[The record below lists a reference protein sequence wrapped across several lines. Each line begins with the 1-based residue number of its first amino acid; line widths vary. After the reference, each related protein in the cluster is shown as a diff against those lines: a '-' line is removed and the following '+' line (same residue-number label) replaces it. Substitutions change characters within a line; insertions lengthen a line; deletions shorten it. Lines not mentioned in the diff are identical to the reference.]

1 MPQELHIPTV
11 LELTTRSVNWLLDIA
26 TGMPE
31 DKLAYSPTPE
41 TRSTRDLLHE
51 IAEAYTMFA
60 EVIEIN
66 NSTKL
71 SWEYWQPKLK
81 EHAPA
86 EQTLADLETRV
97 RTAHDR
103 FVTAISSL
111 PEDRLD
117 QKILG
122 SDWSPTPRDISYFP
136 LRNNWYH
143 GGQINFI
150 QCCYGDFD

>member
-1 MPQELHIPTV
+1 MPQTLHIPTI
-11 LELTTRSVNWLLDIA
+11 LELTNRSVDWLFDNIKK
-26 TGMPE
+26 MPE

-41 TRSTRDLLHE
+41 TRSTRDFLHE
-51 IAEAYTMFA
+51 ISEAYNMFA
-60 EVIEIN
+60 EVLETN

-81 EHAPA
+81 ERAPA
-86 EQTLADLETRV
+86 EQSLTDLESRV
-97 RTAHDR
+97 RAAHER
-103 FVTAISSL
+103 FATAITSL

-117 QKILG
+117 QKIPG
-122 SDWSPTPRDISYFP
+122 SDWQPSPRDLAYFP

-143 GGQINFI
+143 GGQINYI